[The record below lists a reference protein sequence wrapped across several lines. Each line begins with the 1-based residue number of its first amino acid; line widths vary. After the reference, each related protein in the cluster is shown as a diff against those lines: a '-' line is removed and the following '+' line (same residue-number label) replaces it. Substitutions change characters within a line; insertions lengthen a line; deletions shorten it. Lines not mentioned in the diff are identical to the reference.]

1 MRELLKSEKYRR
13 RFLLALLLSNF
24 FVLASPR
31 SVRAQQPRGE
41 GEDLEVLQV
50 RPNFYMIAGAGGN
63 IAVQVGPIGVVLV
76 NAGSERMSDKV
87 LTTVKRLSNQP
98 IRYIINTSADG
109 DFVGGNAKLSQAG
122 ATILAGAV
130 GQSGVTE
137 QVINNGGSAS
147 VLAHENVLLRMSA
160 PTGKTPP
167 FPEEMWPSKTY
178 AFQRGYSM
186 YLNGEGIQVLHV
198 PDAHTDGDSIVF
210 FRRNDVIVTG
220 DVYDTT
226 RFPVIDLEKGGSIQG
241 EIAALNRLLDLAI
254 PPLPF
259 PWEADR
265 TLLIPGHGR
274 ICDDSDL
281 VEYRDMITI
290 IRDNV
295 QELIRSGMTL
305 DQVKKADPAKAYRR
319 RYGSDTGPWT
329 TDTFVEAIYKSLAE
343 GKQK

>member
-1 MRELLKSEKYRR
+1 MNWLH
-13 RFLLALLLSNF
+13 RFRTVRSSTLALAIAFLPGAAVAPGAF
-24 FVLASPR
+24 
-31 SVRAQQPRGE
+31 AQQQPAS

-63 IAVQVGPIGVVLV
+63 IAVQIGPIGAVLV
-76 NAGSERMSDKV
+76 DAGSEPMSDKV
-87 LTTVKRLSNQP
+87 LATVKKLTSQP
-98 IRYIINTSADG
+98 IRYIINTSGDA
-109 DFVGGNAKLSQAG
+109 DFVGGNAKLSRAG
-122 ATILAGAV
+122 ATILMGAV

-137 QVINNGGSAS
+137 EVINNSGFAS

-167 FPEEMWPSKTY
+167 FPEAMWPTKTY
-178 AFQRGYSM
+178 AFKRGYST

-220 DVYDTT
+220 DIYDTT

-241 EIAALNRLLDLAI
+241 EIDALNRLLDLTI
-254 PPLPF
+254 PPVPF

-265 TLLIPGHGR
+265 TLMIPGHGR

-281 VEYRDMITI
+281 VEYRDMVTI

-295 QELIRSGMTL
+295 QDLIRSGMTL
-305 DQVKKADPAKAYRR
+305 DQIKKADPAKAYRR
-319 RYGSDTGPWT
+319 RYGSDTGSWT
-329 TDTFVEAIYKSLAE
+329 TDMFIEAIYKSLTE
-343 GKQK
+343 KKEK